1 MKKTKFV
8 FAVLMLSAVL
18 FTACKKKQ
26 EDPQPTTITTVSG
39 AIIPQ
44 GGTYAPS
51 NAGTTWEYNSPL
63 SGASK
68 GVMTGNTKTVDGMV
82 FFETK
87 VTSSKAESYS
97 YVSQNGNQY
106 YYMAGSVTSPE
117 KFIDLDLP
125 LGTVWQGA
133 SSSSSNINT
142 SVSYRMVGVNLT
154 RTVNNVNYSNVI
166 QVEKT
171 TQLTYTSSYLSSL
184 LVLGVPQSTINS
196 MIASLEN
203 SKTVFNTYYALNVGG
218 IENVGYSTLVS
229 YSIK

>member
-1 MKKTKFV
+1 MKKTKPV
-8 FAVLMLSAVL
+8 FAVLMFSAVL

-26 EDPQPTTITTVSG
+26 EDPQPTTITTTSG
-39 AIIPQ
+39 AVITQ

-51 NAGTTWEYNSPL
+51 NAGTICEINST
-63 SGASK
+63 SRGT
-68 GVMTGNTKTVDGMV
+68 VNEVVTGNTKTVNGLV
-82 FFETK
+82 FKESK
-87 VTSSKAESYS
+87 VTSSKGVSYS
-97 YVSQNGNQY
+97 YVCQDGNQY

-133 SSSSSNINT
+133 SSSSSNITT

-166 QVEKT
+166 QVEKN

-184 LVLGVPQSTINS
+184 LLLGIPQSTINT
-196 MIASLEN
+196 MIASLAN
-203 SKTVFNTYYALNVGG
+203 SNTVFNTYYALNVGG
-218 IENVGYSTLVS
+218 IESVGYSTLVS
-229 YSIK
+229 YTIK